1 MARSLLQS
9 HLNNKNLTV
18 IGGGDQKDDP
28 IAVEKGE
35 GILSIGGV
43 MALGGGD
50 YDQGV
55 SMLHALN
62 GMIPRESLPEEMVV
76 NTEGDLGSPNSR
88 SFQYGGINI
97 GGGGGGTDPTSDYP
111 TLGQIY
117 GSYGKAPT
125 DEFKNQF
132 QEYDP
137 TGEKNLWQG
146 FWGKVGGAFQGAQ
159 GAYSEVAGQARQAGA
174 SFAGAGTRG
183 QGGVRGERR
192 GILGEFVSRVQGDLV
207 PGLQSKIQTKR
218 DAYTRDVA
226 GALAGLETTEGA
238 LTQYGQSPD
247 VFVPEPFPGGPD
259 VDQIHYDGQDWWQ
272 WNGTSW
278 EPYKGSDPDV
288 GGGGGEETIDEP

>member
-97 GGGGGGTDPTSDYP
+97 GGGGEGTDPTSNYP

-238 LTQYGQSPD
+238 LESYGPSED
-247 VFVPEPFPGGPD
+247 VFVPEPFPGGPS
-259 VDQIHYDGQDWWQ
+259 VDQIHWDGSQWWQ
-272 WNGTSW
+272 YNGTSW
-278 EPYKGSDPDV
+278 EPYKGPEPDT
-288 GGGGGEETIDEP
+288 GGGGDEGDTEP

>member
-1 MARSLLQS
+1 L
-9 HLNNKNLTV
+9 
-18 IGGGDQKDDP
+18 
-28 IAVEKGE
+28 E
-35 GILSIGGV
+35 
-43 MALGGGD
+43 
-50 YDQGV
+50 
-55 SMLHALN
+55 
-62 GMIPRESLPEEMVV
+62 
-76 NTEGDLGSPNSR
+76 
-88 SFQYGGINI
+88 
-97 GGGGGGTDPTSDYP
+97 
-111 TLGQIY
+111 QIY

-125 DEFKNQF
+125 DEFKHQF
-132 QEYDP
+132 QDYDA

-192 GILGEFVSRVQGDLV
+192 GILGEFVGKVQGDLV

-238 LTQYGQSPD
+238 LESFGGSED
-247 VFVPEPFPGGPD
+247 VFVPEPFPTEPSTN
-259 VDQIHYDGQDWWQ
+259 QLHYDGQSWFQ

-278 EPYKGSDPDV
+278 IPYKGDDPEDS
-288 GGGGGEETIDEP
+288 GGHEYLAWET